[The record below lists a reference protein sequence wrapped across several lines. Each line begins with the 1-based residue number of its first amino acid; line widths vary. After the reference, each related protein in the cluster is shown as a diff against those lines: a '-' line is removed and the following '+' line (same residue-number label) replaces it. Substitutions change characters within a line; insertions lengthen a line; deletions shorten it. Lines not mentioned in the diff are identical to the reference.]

1 MHNRYVLT
9 LAAIEARLYT
19 DEADSIF
26 MRWPTA
32 EKELPS
38 GNHTPG
44 GLSETCLHFME
55 DIMTKTGRPN
65 HKWDNFLYLHFGGW
79 DLLMDYVKRDPKRR
93 GYLLRCEEKGYS
105 VSGDRHFFDEA
116 LVMNGIVNG
125 TAAAIPSSAMNCV
138 VEANVYLVRNFCGT
152 YSSAT
157 MDSLCEELR
166 RFLET
171 GSDEEKGLAPQMDP
185 QDRYYIFMY
194 IRACLDQY
202 ESARNDGADAD
213 VLSRHLGTALA
224 WLVLAALLRD
234 SCENLCRL
242 IPSPSIQLLRVRV
255 KEAQSSP
262 APAVAPASLPP
273 VPVLFL
279 GREGELEQIG
289 RYFDSS
295 KAPFFI
301 CGEGACG
308 KTSLSAAFASH
319 ADRFISIYAV
329 YSGDLVNTVASI
341 RFRDTLPMDR
351 ADVAA
356 LYEFNLSRLTQ
367 YSSKVL
373 LIIDNFDA
381 PHYDRTFTEMMAEG
395 GGSSAALGGEA
406 PAVLGGGASTVLGNG
421 AGVAGPA
428 APALSAKATSAGSAA
443 GISAA
448 ATHGATPA
456 LTNADVL
463 EDLMRAGV
471 RLLFTTRTS
480 VPPQYA
486 SLCLSDAEHEL
497 PLITLLALA
506 KKIYTDCRWTE
517 YDEVLMSQIILTVG
531 KHVMLVELLSAAL
544 QQQSGFTSLEEVLE
558 KLQSLQLPQIEGRVT
573 TRRSA
578 AAGSSVFDLM
588 RRIFSFSDYEEPV
601 RQMLRQLSLL
611 SPSGMD
617 REPFLQIVGCSQ
629 EQGCSQEE
637 YRSVKETLLRLRD
650 LHLVTIDPRTA
661 HITMHP
667 VLSDVAAADLK
678 PDAQNCSVM
687 IANAV
692 RYFDEDSTSRYD
704 ARHLEQ
710 VSSMCAR
717 CAVLLSGQPQGKPAF
732 DTATDDQPQS
742 GPAVDDAVD
751 DYSAT
756 SEVDDLLV
764 DLALTVSGI
773 EYMLG
778 NYRAASAWAEQ
789 ALLALGAMDTPSIKR
804 MVVSLKCAARACA
817 KLGLYEQACRYYQTE
832 LEILSGEEDAEPAP
846 FPAEMRAVLATAW
859 NDYGVTLEEMGRFE
873 EALDCLTNAWEIQKD
888 LFGADSLETIST
900 CNNLGLICADL
911 GDLDTAETFYRHAIR
926 ISSKYYKEA
935 HPETAVL
942 YSNLGELLMHID
954 EGTPGEA
961 EDSATEVEP
970 DGALV
975 AESDET
981 AAEPEETAVA
991 HDDALMKSRLAE
1003 SRQCLTKALDIYT
1016 AAYGPSYPENA
1027 CVLSNLGILEDTE
1040 GNHKK
1045 AREHYRKALEI
1056 QSAVAGIDHPH
1067 CADILHNLGVS
1078 YIDEVLE
1085 SFDSPEAFAD
1095 APMDQKR
1102 DSLPLLNKAL
1112 ACERKALTIL
1122 TAVFGES
1129 HYSVE
1134 MLGNEIAWIENEG
1147 MRAD

>member
-157 MDSLCEELR
+157 MDSLCEEIR

-213 VLSRHLGTALA
+213 ALSRHLGTALA

-273 VPVLFL
+273 VPALFL

-308 KTSLSAAFASH
+308 KTSLAAAFASH
-319 ADRFISIYAV
+319 ADQFISIYAV

-351 ADVAA
+351 ADVGA

-367 YSSKVL
+367 YSSRVL

-395 GGSSAALGGEA
+395 GGGAAAVGGEA
-406 PAVLGGGASTVLGNG
+406 PTALGGGASTALGNG
-421 AGVAGPA
+421 AGVAG
-428 APALSAKATSAGSAA
+428 SAA
-443 GISAA
+443 QD
-448 ATHGATPA
+448 GAPA

-497 PLITLLALA
+497 PLRTLLALA
-506 KKIYTDCRWTE
+506 KKIYSDCRWTE

-544 QQQSGFTSLEEVLE
+544 QQQSGFASLEEVLE
-558 KLQSLQLPQIEGRVT
+558 KLQSLQLHQIEGSVT

-578 AAGSSVFDLM
+578 AAGSSVFELM

-611 SPSGMD
+611 SPLGMD

-629 EQGCSQEE
+629 EQDCRQEQGCRQEE
-637 YRSVKETLLRLRD
+637 YHSVKKTLLRLRD

-678 PDAQNCSVM
+678 PAAQNCGVM

-710 VSSMCAR
+710 VSAMCAR
-717 CAVLLSGQPQGKPAF
+717 CALLLSGQPQGG
-732 DTATDDQPQS
+732 T
-742 GPAVDDAVD
+742 AVDDTVD
-751 DYSAT
+751 
-756 SEVDDLLV
+756 ELLV
-764 DLALTVSGI
+764 DLALAVSGI
-773 EYMLG
+773 EYRLG

-789 ALLALGAMDTPSIKR
+789 TLIALDAMDAPALKSMADT
-804 MVVSLKCAARACA
+804 LKCAARACA
-817 KLGLYEQACRYYQTE
+817 KLGLYEQACRYYQAE
-832 LEILSGEEDAEPAP
+832 LEILSEEEGAKPDSLPADMKP
-846 FPAEMRAVLATAW
+846 ELAIAW

-1078 YIDEVLE
+1078 YIDEALE

-1095 APMDQKR
+1095 APMEQKR